1 MEIKTMAKVTI
12 QMVDVTSPFLNTS
25 IVEIE
30 DIPMDDNVHRNLVAF
45 LLEAKQPKEEEV
57 EDEKPSIILTGDD
70 YV

>member
-25 IVEIE
+25 VIEIE
-30 DIPMDDNVHRNLVAF
+30 DIPMDDIVHRNLVAF